1 MAIPAFT
8 RITRAAAVS
17 LAAVALIGV
26 AAPAASAADQSDPI
40 APVPDQWGRHYV
52 DAWASNTTENTSPD
66 TNAAIGLLST
76 MESYWKPE
84 VPLTPEWDA
93 DGTFLPESVG
103 TVINGEVLDA
113 NIAIT
118 RDIAANRTP
127 EQAAQS
133 WIIDRRNQNYS
144 AIGGLGPW
152 AGAFRDGTNTG
163 TTIPDEVP
171 DDATTVRYDDEGNAN
186 GNWAEEDSAYGSIV
200 QLVNT
205 IRDSAASTNP
215 SKSYYSYARPFR
227 WSDEVQVLPELM
239 PVKKDDSEAM
249 DDGGYPSGH
258 TNAGWLAT
266 YALAYSAPERFSE
279 LLTNASEIGNSRI
292 VAGMHSAMDV
302 VGGRIMSSAVAA
314 AALNQPENQ
323 ELLDQAREAGAALM
337 ETEGTGEDP
346 WADRAGNETLYAE
359 RLTYGLP
366 RVGDT
371 TLPVV
376 VPKGAEALLETRLP
390 YLTDEQRRWVLQ
402 STGLESGY
410 ALLDDAEGWGRMNL
424 FAAADGYSAFD
435 TDVVVDMDAAAGGF
449 SAADTWRNDIEGAGS
464 LTKSG
469 TGSLTLSGENSYTGD
484 TTVTGG
490 ELIAASA
497 TAFGTGSVATADEAV
512 LADDADETLRIAG
525 NLDLAPT
532 GTLSLTLDSDAPAL
546 AVERTASFGGA
557 LEVAFADG
565 VVPGDDVVVATFGD
579 VADDAQFSSLTV
591 TGAPEGYDPEVEI
604 RDGAVHLVEKQA
616 EPSALIAGEP
626 VVDGAATA
634 GTTLTVDP
642 GAWGPEPVEF
652 DYQWLRGEQAISGAT
667 SATYALTHE
676 DVGQTISVAVTG
688 SKPGFDSATATAVLD
703 GTVVAVL
710 TLSADRV
717 AAGDSLTLD
726 GTGFAPGESVRVELH
741 STSVDLGDTT
751 AADDG
756 SVHADVTIPSGTDA
770 GAHTVVVT
778 GAETGN
784 SASAALDV
792 DGAPSGGLAPTGGSA
807 APALIGGALA
817 LIGLGTAFVIARI
830 RTARRV

>member
-1 MAIPAFT
+1 MAIPALT
-8 RITRAAAVS
+8 RMTRAAAACV
-17 LAAVALIGV
+17 AAVTLICV
-26 AAPAASAADQSDPI
+26 AAPAASAADPRDPI
-40 APVPDQWGRHYV
+40 APVPDEWGRHYV

-66 TNAAIGLLST
+66 TNVAIGLLST
-76 MESYWKPE
+76 MEAYWQPE

-103 TVINGEVLDA
+103 SVVNREVLDA
-113 NIAIT
+113 NIATT

-127 EQAAQS
+127 EQADQA

-152 AGAFRDGTNTG
+152 AGEFRDGTNTG

-171 DDATTVRYDDEGNAN
+171 ADATTVRYDDEGNAN
-186 GNWAEEDSAYGSIV
+186 GNWAEEDSAYGSVV

-215 SKSYYSYARPFR
+215 SKSYFSYARPVR
-227 WSDEVQVLPELM
+227 WSDEVPVLPELM
-239 PVKKDDSEAM
+239 PVKKPDSEAM
-249 DDGGYPSGH
+249 NDGGYPSGH

-323 ELLDQAREAGAALM
+323 ALLEEARKAGIALM
-337 ETEGTGEDP
+337 ETEGTSEDP
-346 WADRAGNETLYAE
+346 WADRAGNEQLYAE

-376 VPKGAEALLETRLP
+376 VPKGAEVLLETRLP

-402 STGLESGY
+402 STGLPSGY

-435 TDVVVDMDAAAGGF
+435 TDVAVEMDAAAGGF
-449 SAADTWRNDIEGAGS
+449 SAADIWRNDIEGAGS

-484 TTVTGG
+484 TTVAGG

-497 TAFGTGSVATADEAV
+497 IAFGTGSVATADDAV
-512 LADDADETLRIAG
+512 LADEADDTIRIAG
-525 NLDLAPT
+525 DLDLAAT
-532 GTLSLTLDSDAPAL
+532 GTLSLTLDSEAPAL
-546 AVERTASFGGA
+546 AVDRTASIDGA

-565 VVPGDDVVVATFGD
+565 IVPGDDVVIATFGD
-579 VADDAQFSSLTV
+579 VADEAQFSSLTV

-604 RDGAVHLVEKQA
+604 RDGAVHLVEKEA
-616 EPSALIAGEP
+616 EPSALAAGEP
-626 VVDGAATA
+626 LIDGAAIA
-634 GTTLTVDP
+634 GTTVTVDP
-642 GAWGPEPVEF
+642 GTWGPEPVEIG
-652 DYQWLRGEQAISGAT
+652 YQWFRGEQAIADAT
-667 SATYALTHE
+667 SASYTLGHA
-676 DVGQTISVAVTG
+676 DVGQMISVAVTG
-688 SKPGFDSATATAVLD
+688 SKPGFDAATATASLD
-703 GTVVAVL
+703 EAVTAVL
-710 TLSADRV
+710 TLSGDHV
-717 AAGDSLTLD
+717 TAGDRLTLD
-726 GTGFAPGESVRVELH
+726 GAGFAPGESVRIELH
-741 STSVDLGDTT
+741 STPVELGEAT

-756 SVHADVTIPSGTDA
+756 SVHADVTIPSSTET

-778 GAETGN
+778 GTDSGIT
-784 SASAALDV
+784 ASAALDIENV
-792 DGAPSGGLAPTGGSA
+792 GGAGLAPTGGSA
-807 APALIGGALA
+807 APALIGGAFA
-817 LIGLGTAFVIARI
+817 LIALGTVLVIVRV
-830 RTARRV
+830 RTTRRA

>member
-152 AGAFRDGTNTG
+152 AGEFRDGTNTG

-171 DDATTVRYDDEGNAN
+171 EDATTVRYDDEGNAN
-186 GNWAEEDSAYGSIV
+186 GTWADEDSEYGSVV
-200 QLVNT
+200 QLLNT

-215 SKSYYSYARPFR
+215 SKSYFSYARPFR
-227 WSDEVQVLPELM
+227 WSDDVPVLPELM
-239 PVKKDDSEAM
+239 PVKKPDAEAM
-249 DDGGYPSGH
+249 NDGGYPSGH

-266 YALAYSAPERFSE
+266 YALAYSAPERYSE

-323 ELLDQAREAGAALM
+323 ELLREAREAGMALM
-337 ETEGTGEDP
+337 ETEGAGADP
-346 WADRAGNETLYAE
+346 WADHEGNEALYAE

-376 VPKGAEALLETRLP
+376 VPKGAEVLLETRLP

-435 TDVVVDMDAAAGGF
+435 TDVAIEMDAAAGGF

-497 TAFGTGSVATADEAV
+497 TAFGTGSVVTADDAV
-512 LADDADETLRIAG
+512 LADEAEETIRVVG
-525 NLDLAPT
+525 DLDLAST
-532 GTLSLTLDSDAPAL
+532 GTLSLTLDSEAPAL
-546 AVERTASFGGA
+546 AVDRTASLGGA
-557 LEVAFADG
+557 LEVAFAEG
-565 VVPGDDVVVATFGD
+565 VVPGDDVVVATFGGLSD
-579 VADDAQFSSLTV
+579 EAQFSSLTV
-591 TGAPEGYDPEVEI
+591 TGAPDGYDPVIEI

-616 EPSALIAGEP
+616 ELGVLIAGDP
-626 VVDGAATA
+626 VIDGAAIA
-634 GTTLTVDP
+634 GTTLTVAP
-642 GAWGPEPVEF
+642 GAWGPEPVEIG
-652 DYQWLRGEQAISGAT
+652 YQWLRGDEAIAGAM
-667 SATYALTHE
+667 SATHTLTHE
-676 DVGQTISVAVTG
+676 DVGRTISVVVTG
-688 SKPGFDSATATAVLD
+688 SKAGFDSATSTATLD
-703 GTVVAVL
+703 DVVAAVL
-710 TLSADRV
+710 TLDADHV
-717 AAGDSLTLD
+717 TAGESVTLD
-726 GTGFAPGESVRVELH
+726 GAGFAPGESVRIELNSGSVELRK
-741 STSVDLGDTT
+741 TT

-756 SVHADVTIPSGTDA
+756 SVRTEVTLPTSIET
-770 GAHTVVVT
+770 GAYTVVVT
-778 GAETGN
+778 GVSSGITA
-784 SASAALDV
+784 SASLDV
-792 DGAPSGGLAPTGGSA
+792 DNVDGTALAPTGGSA
-807 APALIGGALA
+807 EPVLVGGAIALIA
-817 LIGLGTAFVIARI
+817 LGTAFVTARI
-830 RTARRV
+830 RTTRRA

>member
-127 EQAAQS
+127 EQAAQA
-133 WIIDRRNQNYS
+133 WVIDRRNQNYS
-144 AIGGLGPW
+144 AINGLGPW

-337 ETEGTGEDP
+337 ETEGAGEDP
-346 WADRAGNETLYAE
+346 WAEHAGNEALYAE

-376 VPKGAEALLETRLP
+376 VPKGAEVLLETRLP

-410 ALLDDAEGWGRMNL
+410 TLLDDAEGWGRMNL
-424 FAAADGYSAFD
+424 VAAADGYSAFD
-435 TDVVVDMDAAAGGF
+435 TDVAVEMNAAEGGF

-469 TGSLTLSGENSYTGD
+469 TGSLTLSGENSYT
-484 TTVTGG
+484 
-490 ELIAASA
+490 
-497 TAFGTGSVATADEAV
+497 
-512 LADDADETLRIAG
+512 
-525 NLDLAPT
+525 
-532 GTLSLTLDSDAPAL
+532 
-546 AVERTASFGGA
+546 
-557 LEVAFADG
+557 
-565 VVPGDDVVVATFGD
+565 
-579 VADDAQFSSLTV
+579 
-591 TGAPEGYDPEVEI
+591 
-604 RDGAVHLVEKQA
+604 
-616 EPSALIAGEP
+616 
-626 VVDGAATA
+626 
-634 GTTLTVDP
+634 
-642 GAWGPEPVEF
+642 
-652 DYQWLRGEQAISGAT
+652 
-667 SATYALTHE
+667 
-676 DVGQTISVAVTG
+676 
-688 SKPGFDSATATAVLD
+688 
-703 GTVVAVL
+703 
-710 TLSADRV
+710 
-717 AAGDSLTLD
+717 
-726 GTGFAPGESVRVELH
+726 
-741 STSVDLGDTT
+741 
-751 AADDG
+751 
-756 SVHADVTIPSGTDA
+756 
-770 GAHTVVVT
+770 
-778 GAETGN
+778 
-784 SASAALDV
+784 
-792 DGAPSGGLAPTGGSA
+792 
-807 APALIGGALA
+807 
-817 LIGLGTAFVIARI
+817 
-830 RTARRV
+830 